1 MKKPEPISSLLDGI
15 IGRKKWSHKLDLH
28 QVFTFWPEIV
38 GDDVARWARPQ
49 LIRGKVLW
57 ISVVDSMWMQQLY
70 MQKVLFLEKIN
81 ERLTGPGFSDLRFQV
96 NSNMTCSERVSK
108 PPEESEKSKA
118 PAQEELE
125 EFKKR
130 IDSIPDPE
138 VRKAL
143 FNYWYRI
150 KNIRK

>member
-1 MKKPEPISSLLDGI
+1 MKKPEPISSLLAGI

-28 QVFTFWPEIV
+28 RVFTFWPEIV
-38 GDDVARWARPQ
+38 GDDVACWARPH
-49 LIRGKVLW
+49 LIRGNVLW

-96 NSNMTCSERVSK
+96 NSNMICFEGS
-108 PPEESEKSKA
+108 PEAPEKSEKSKV
-118 PAQEELE
+118 PAKEELE

-130 IDSIPDPE
+130 LDSIPDPQ

-143 FNYWYRI
+143 FNYWYRV